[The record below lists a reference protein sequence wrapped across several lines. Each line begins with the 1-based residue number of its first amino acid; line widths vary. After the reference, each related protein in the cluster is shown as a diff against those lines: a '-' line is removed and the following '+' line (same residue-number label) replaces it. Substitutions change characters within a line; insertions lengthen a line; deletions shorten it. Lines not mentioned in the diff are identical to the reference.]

1 MKVTY
6 LRATAAL
13 ALGLALAACGGKAMF
28 DVSGAILT
36 GNTLGVTNSGMV
48 LTNGKDSITVPAGAT
63 SFTFPTRISYG
74 TDYNIVIQTQ
84 PAHMTCNVFNGS
96 GSAGHTTTIAATI
109 QCTQNSHSLGGT
121 ITGLVGAGTIGD
133 GLVLANGSTGGI
145 FSVATKPADGSG
157 RVNFTFSIP
166 VLDGAPYGVTVN
178 TQPNGLFCT
187 VTNGT
192 DIMHEID
199 VGNVLVACAPK

>member
-28 DVSGAILT
+28 DVSGVIQGLS
-36 GNTLGVTNSGMV
+36 NSGLV
-48 LTNGKDSITVPAGAT
+48 LTNGKDTLPVPAGAT

-74 TDYNIVIQTQ
+74 TDYNMAIQNQ
-84 PAHMTCNVFNGS
+84 PAHMTCNLFNGS
-96 GSAGHTTTIAATI
+96 GSAGHTTTILATI
-109 QCTQNSHSLGGT
+109 QCAQNAHSLGGT
-121 ITGLVGAGTIGD
+121 ITGLVGAGTVGD

-145 FSVATKPADGSG
+145 FTVPTKPADGSG
-157 RVNFTFSIP
+157 RVNFTFSAQ

-187 VTNGT
+187 VANGT

-199 VGNVLVACAPK
+199 VGNVLVTCVPK